1 MSNSVSSEFCRFD
14 YLKYIKSDDL
24 FVISNFVANKIY
36 GNINQTNDQ
45 LCIIEVSQIV
55 VYIFW
60 NKKMHNIVVT
70 NICKKLTTQENNNND
85 NNVNVLL
92 NINPP
97 NPDPDY
103 NN

>member
-1 MSNSVSSEFCRFD
+1 MSSNFWKFE

-24 FVISNFVANKIY
+24 FVISNFIVNRVY
-36 GNINQTNDQ
+36 DNIKQTNDQ
-45 LCIIEVSQIV
+45 LSIIEVSQIPA
-55 VYIFW
+55 YIFW
-60 NKKMHNIVVT
+60 NKRMYNVVVA
-70 NICKKLTTQENNNND
+70 NICKKLTTYENNNSD

-92 NINPP
+92 NINLP